1 MIASD
6 DVEYGS
12 DVVAR
17 DDWEVLTRCAHKRCG
32 SVGNFAMMSMICR
45 CGR

>member
-1 MIASD
+1 VGDGCVGVPRVRFEMRPWRSRTEVIASD

-17 DDWEVLTRCAHKRCG
+17 DD
-32 SVGNFAMMSMICR
+32 
-45 CGR
+45 